1 VGGCYHRLPRGLGDR
16 LLTFQQVPISG
27 RPDAPIGV
35 VVVDDRRLA
44 RIAAKAIVEE
54 SRDLAWLGEASS
66 ADEAISLIPR
76 VRPQVVLLDVEM
88 PGVDGA
94 ETARRLKTLVPDLVI
109 LAWTVSDEGDD
120 LLRML
125 QAGCVGY
132 ALKESGP
139 AELHNAIRAALRN
152 ETVVPRRMLG
162 AILRQ
167 AADYVPDAAAERVV
181 LTPTE
186 MTILR
191 LIAKGLPSKQIAL
204 RVGIAP
210 SSVETHIRN
219 IYRKL
224 DANSRTAAVGFAL
237 KRRLLKVSDL

>member
-1 VGGCYHRLPRGLGDR
+1 MPS
-16 LLTFQQVPISG
+16 SG
-27 RPDAPIGV
+27 RPDHPIGV
-35 VVVDDRRLA
+35 IVVDDRRLA
-44 RIAAKAIVEE
+44 RIAAKAIVEA
-54 SRDLAWLGEASS
+54 SKDLTWLGEATT
-66 ADEAISLIPR
+66 ADEALALVSR
-76 VRPQVVLLDVEM
+76 VKPDMVLLDVEM

-94 ETARRLKTLVPDLVI
+94 ETARRLRLKQPDLVI

-125 QAGCVGY
+125 QAGCAGY

-139 AELHNAIRAALRN
+139 AELHNAIRAALRK
-152 ETVVPRRMLG
+152 ETVVPRKMLG

-167 AADYVPDAAAERVV
+167 AADYVPDPAADRVN

-191 LIAKGLPSKQIAL
+191 LIAKGLPSKQIAG
-204 RVGIAP
+204 RMGVAQ
-210 SSVETHIRN
+210 SSVETHVRN
-219 IYRKL
+219 IFRKL
-224 DANSRTAAVGFAL
+224 DANNRTAAVGFAL

>member
-1 VGGCYHRLPRGLGDR
+1 VPTGGLPD
-16 LLTFQQVPISG
+16 P
-27 RPDAPIGV
+27 PIGV
-35 VVVDDRRLA
+35 VIIDDRRLA
-44 RIAAKAIVEE
+44 RIAAKAIIEE

-66 ADEAISLIPR
+66 AEEALSLVPR

-88 PGVDGA
+88 PGIDGA
-94 ETARRLKTLVPDLVI
+94 ETARRLKTLRPDLVI

-152 ETVVPRRMLG
+152 ETVVPRKMLG

-167 AADYVPDAAAERVV
+167 AADYVPDAASERVV

-204 RVGIAP
+204 KVGIAP

>member
-1 VGGCYHRLPRGLGDR
+1 M
-16 LLTFQQVPISG
+16 
-27 RPDAPIGV
+27 PIGV

-54 SRDLAWLGEASS
+54 SRDLVWLGEASS
-66 ADEAISLIPR
+66 ADEAMALIPR
-76 VRPQVVLLDVEM
+76 VKPGVVLLDVEM

-94 ETARRLKTLVPDLVI
+94 ETARRLKALVPELVI

-152 ETVVPRRMLG
+152 ETVVPRKMLG

-167 AADYVPDAAAERVV
+167 AADYVPDPSSERVT

-204 RVGIAP
+204 RVGVAP

-224 DANSRTAAVGFAL
+224 DANNRTAAVGFAL
-237 KRRLLKVSDL
+237 KLRLLKVSDL

>member
-1 VGGCYHRLPRGLGDR
+1 VPSGGRLDH
-16 LLTFQQVPISG
+16 
-27 RPDAPIGV
+27 PIGV
-35 VVVDDRRLA
+35 IVVDDRRLA
-44 RIAAKAIVEE
+44 RIAAKAIVEA
-54 SRDLAWLGEASS
+54 SKDLIWLGEATT
-66 ADEAISLIPR
+66 ADEALALVSR
-76 VRPQVVLLDVEM
+76 VKPDMVLLDVEM

-94 ETARRLKTLVPDLVI
+94 ETARRLRLQQPDLVI

-125 QAGCVGY
+125 QAGCAGY

-139 AELHNAIRAALRN
+139 AELHNAIRAALRK
-152 ETVVPRRMLG
+152 ETVVPRKMLG

-167 AADYVPDAAAERVV
+167 AADYVPDPAADRVT

-191 LIAKGLPSKQIAL
+191 LIAKGLPSKQIAG
-204 RVGIAP
+204 RMGVAQ

-219 IYRKL
+219 IFRKL
-224 DANSRTAAVGFAL
+224 DANNRTAAVGFAL

>member
-1 VGGCYHRLPRGLGDR
+1 MV
-16 LLTFQQVPISG
+16 I
-27 RPDAPIGV
+27 
-35 VVVDDRRLA
+35 VDDRRLA
-44 RIAAKAIVEE
+44 RIAAKAIIEE
-54 SRDLAWLGEASS
+54 SLDLEWLGEASS
-66 ADEAISLIPR
+66 ADEAMVLVPR
-76 VRPQVVLLDVEM
+76 VKPTVVLLDVEM

-94 ETARRLKTLVPDLVI
+94 ETARRLKSLLPELVI

-125 QAGCVGY
+125 QAGCTGY

-139 AELHNAIRAALRN
+139 AELHNAILAALRS
-152 ETVVPRRMLG
+152 ETVVPRKMLG

-167 AADYVPDAAAERVV
+167 AADYVPDAAAKRVA

>member
-1 VGGCYHRLPRGLGDR
+1 MPS
-16 LLTFQQVPISG
+16 SG
-27 RPDAPIGV
+27 RLDHPIGV
-35 VVVDDRRLA
+35 IVVDDRRLA
-44 RIAAKAIVEE
+44 RIAAKAIVEA
-54 SRDLAWLGEASS
+54 SKDLTWLGEATT
-66 ADEAISLIPR
+66 ADEALALVSR
-76 VRPQVVLLDVEM
+76 VKPDMVLLDVEM

-94 ETARRLKTLVPDLVI
+94 ETARRLRLKQPDLVI

-125 QAGCVGY
+125 QAGCAGY

-139 AELHNAIRAALRN
+139 AELHNAIRAALRK
-152 ETVVPRRMLG
+152 ETVVPRKMLG

-167 AADYVPDAAAERVV
+167 AADYVPDPAADRVN

-191 LIAKGLPSKQIAL
+191 LIAKGLPSKQIAG
-204 RVGIAP
+204 RMGVAQ
-210 SSVETHIRN
+210 SSVETHVRN
-219 IYRKL
+219 IFRKL
-224 DANSRTAAVGFAL
+224 DANNRTAAVGFAL

>member
-1 VGGCYHRLPRGLGDR
+1 
-16 LLTFQQVPISG
+16 
-27 RPDAPIGV
+27 
-35 VVVDDRRLA
+35 LA

-66 ADEAISLIPR
+66 AEEAISLVPR

-125 QAGCVGY
+125 HAGCVGY

-162 AILRQ
+162 SILRQ
-167 AADYVPDAAAERVV
+167 AADYVPDASAGRVT

>member
-1 VGGCYHRLPRGLGDR
+1 MPTG
-16 LLTFQQVPISG
+16 G
-27 RPDAPIGV
+27 RPDSRIGV
-35 VVVDDRRLA
+35 VIVDDRRLA
-44 RIAAKAIVEE
+44 RIAAKAIIEE
-54 SRDLAWLGEASS
+54 SLDLEWLGEASS
-66 ADEAISLIPR
+66 ADEAMVLVPR
-76 VRPQVVLLDVEM
+76 VKPTVVLLDVEM

-94 ETARRLKTLVPDLVI
+94 ETARRLKSLLPELVI

-125 QAGCVGY
+125 QAGCTGY

-139 AELHNAIRAALRN
+139 AELHNAILAALRS
-152 ETVVPRRMLG
+152 ETVVPRKMLG

-167 AADYVPDAAAERVV
+167 AADYVPDAAAKRVA

>member
-1 VGGCYHRLPRGLGDR
+1 VEGYTGSEASGRPAVNL
-16 LLTFQQVPISG
+16 QQVPTGG
-27 RPDAPIGV
+27 RLDPPVGV
-35 VVVDDRRLA
+35 VIVDDRRLA
-44 RIAAKAIVEE
+44 RIAAKAIIEE
-54 SRDLAWLGEASS
+54 SRDLKWLGEASS
-66 ADEAISLIPR
+66 SEEAMNLVSR
-76 VRPQVVLLDVEM
+76 VRPKVVLLDVEM

-94 ETARRLKTLVPDLVI
+94 ETARRLKTLMPDLVI

-152 ETVVPRRMLG
+152 ETVVPRKMLG

-167 AADYVPDAAAERVV
+167 AADYVPDATAERVA

-204 RVGIAP
+204 KVGVAP

-237 KRRLLKVSDL
+237 KRRMLKVSDL

>member
-1 VGGCYHRLPRGLGDR
+1 MPSGGRLDH
-16 LLTFQQVPISG
+16 
-27 RPDAPIGV
+27 PIGV
-35 VVVDDRRLA
+35 IVVDDRRLA
-44 RIAAKAIVEE
+44 RIAARAIVED
-54 SRDLAWLGEASS
+54 SNDLIWLGEATT
-66 ADEAISLIPR
+66 ADEALTLVSR
-76 VRPQVVLLDVEM
+76 VRPDIVLLDVEM

-94 ETARRLKTLVPDLVI
+94 ETARRLRLRQPDLVI

-125 QAGCVGY
+125 QAGCAGY

-139 AELHNAIRAALRN
+139 AELHNAIRAALRE
-152 ETVVPRRMLG
+152 ETVVPRKMLG

-167 AADYVPDAAAERVV
+167 AADYVPDPAADRVT

-191 LIAKGLPSKQIAL
+191 LIAKGLPSKQIAG
-204 RVGIAP
+204 RMGVAQ
-210 SSVETHIRN
+210 SSVETHVRN
-219 IYRKL
+219 IFRKL
-224 DANSRTAAVGFAL
+224 DANNRTAAVGFAL

>member
-1 VGGCYHRLPRGLGDR
+1 MPS
-16 LLTFQQVPISG
+16 SG
-27 RPDAPIGV
+27 RPDHPIGV
-35 VVVDDRRLA
+35 IVVDDRRLA
-44 RIAAKAIVEE
+44 RIAARAIVEA
-54 SRDLAWLGEASS
+54 SKDLTWLGEATS
-66 ADEAISLIPR
+66 ADEALALVSR
-76 VRPQVVLLDVEM
+76 VKPDMVLLDVEM

-94 ETARRLKTLVPDLVI
+94 ETARRLRLKQPDLVI

-125 QAGCVGY
+125 QAGCAGY

-139 AELHNAIRAALRN
+139 AELHNAIRAALRK
-152 ETVVPRRMLG
+152 ETVVPRKMLG

-167 AADYVPDAAAERVV
+167 AADYVPDPAADRVN

-191 LIAKGLPSKQIAL
+191 LIAKGLPSKQIAG
-204 RVGIAP
+204 RMGVAQ
-210 SSVETHIRN
+210 SSVETHVRN
-219 IYRKL
+219 IFRKL
-224 DANSRTAAVGFAL
+224 DANNRTAAVGFAL

>member
-1 VGGCYHRLPRGLGDR
+1 
-16 LLTFQQVPISG
+16 
-27 RPDAPIGV
+27 
-35 VVVDDRRLA
+35 VVDDRRLA
-44 RIAAKAIVEE
+44 RIAAKAILEE
-54 SRDLAWLGEASS
+54 SRDLEWLGEASS
-66 ADEAISLIPR
+66 ADEAIALVPR
-76 VRPQVVLLDVEM
+76 VKPNVVLLDVEM
-88 PGVDGA
+88 PGMDGA
-94 ETARRLKTLVPDLVI
+94 ETARRLMSLVPKLVI

-139 AELHNAIRAALRN
+139 AELHNAILAALRN
-152 ETVVPRRMLG
+152 ETVVPRKMLG

-191 LIAKGLPSKQIAL
+191 FIAKGLPSKQIAL
-204 RVGIAP
+204 RVGVAP

-224 DANSRTAAVGFAL
+224 DANNRTAAVGFAL

>member
-1 VGGCYHRLPRGLGDR
+1 VSSCAVNLAGLVLAGEG
-16 LLTFQQVPISG
+16 FEPI
-27 RPDAPIGV
+27 RV

-44 RIAAKAIVEE
+44 RIAAKAILQE
-54 SRDLAWLGEASS
+54 SEDLKWLGEASS
-66 ADEAISLIPR
+66 AEEAVALISK
-76 VRPQVVLLDVEM
+76 VRPDVVLLDVEM

-94 ETARRLKTLVPDLVI
+94 ETARRIKAIAPNTVL
-109 LAWTVSDEGDD
+109 LAWTVSDAGDD

-125 QAGCVGY
+125 QAGCEGY

-139 AELHNAIRAALRN
+139 AELHTAIRVALRK

-167 AADYVPDAAAERVV
+167 AADYVPDPDAATVV

-186 MTILR
+186 MHILK
-191 LIAKGLPSKQIAL
+191 LLAKGLASKQIATQMGTAL
-204 RVGIAP
+204 
-210 SSVETHIRN
+210 SSVETHVRN

-224 DANSRTAAVGFAL
+224 DANNRAAAIGFAL

>member
-1 VGGCYHRLPRGLGDR
+1 M
-16 LLTFQQVPISG
+16 
-27 RPDAPIGV
+27 
-35 VVVDDRRLA
+35 VDDRRLA
-44 RIAAKAIVEE
+44 RIAAKAILEE
-54 SRDLAWLGEASS
+54 SRDLVWLGEASS
-66 ADEAISLIPR
+66 ADEAIALVPR
-76 VRPQVVLLDVEM
+76 VKPTAVLLDVEM

-94 ETARRLKTLVPDLVI
+94 ETARRLMSLVPKLVI

-152 ETVVPRRMLG
+152 ETVVPRKMLG

-167 AADYVPDAAAERVV
+167 AADYVPDAASGRVV

-204 RVGIAP
+204 RVGVAP

-224 DANSRTAAVGFAL
+224 DANNRTAAVGFAL
-237 KRRLLKVSDL
+237 KRRLLKVTDL

>member
-1 VGGCYHRLPRGLGDR
+1 MPSGGRLDH
-16 LLTFQQVPISG
+16 
-27 RPDAPIGV
+27 PIGV
-35 VVVDDRRLA
+35 IVVDDRRLA
-44 RIAAKAIVEE
+44 RIAAKAIVEA
-54 SRDLAWLGEASS
+54 SKDLIWLGEATT
-66 ADEAISLIPR
+66 ADEALALVSR
-76 VRPQVVLLDVEM
+76 VKPDMVLLDVEM

-94 ETARRLKTLVPDLVI
+94 ETARRLRLQQPDLVI

-125 QAGCVGY
+125 QAGCAGY

-139 AELHNAIRAALRN
+139 AELHNAIRAALRK
-152 ETVVPRRMLG
+152 ETVVPRKMLG

-167 AADYVPDAAAERVV
+167 AADYVPDPAADRVT

-191 LIAKGLPSKQIAL
+191 LIAKGLPSKQIAG
-204 RVGIAP
+204 RMGVAQ

-219 IYRKL
+219 IFRKL
-224 DANSRTAAVGFAL
+224 DANNRTAAVGFAL

>member
-1 VGGCYHRLPRGLGDR
+1 MPSGGRLDH
-16 LLTFQQVPISG
+16 
-27 RPDAPIGV
+27 PIGV
-35 VVVDDRRLA
+35 IVVDDRRLA
-44 RIAAKAIVEE
+44 RIAAKAIVEA
-54 SRDLAWLGEASS
+54 SKDLIWLGEATT
-66 ADEAISLIPR
+66 ADEALALVSR
-76 VRPQVVLLDVEM
+76 VKPDLVLLDVEM

-94 ETARRLKTLVPDLVI
+94 ETARRLRLQQPDLVI

-125 QAGCVGY
+125 QAGCAGY

-139 AELHNAIRAALRN
+139 AELHNAIRAALRK
-152 ETVVPRRMLG
+152 ETVVPRKMLG

-167 AADYVPDAAAERVV
+167 AADYVPDPAADRVT

-191 LIAKGLPSKQIAL
+191 LIAKGLPSKQIAG
-204 RVGIAP
+204 RMGVAQ
-210 SSVETHIRN
+210 SSVETHVRN
-219 IYRKL
+219 IFRKL
-224 DANSRTAAVGFAL
+224 DANNRTAAVGFAL

>member
-1 VGGCYHRLPRGLGDR
+1 
-16 LLTFQQVPISG
+16 
-27 RPDAPIGV
+27 V
-35 VVVDDRRLA
+35 VIVDDRRLA
-44 RIAAKAIVEE
+44 RIAAKAIIEE
-54 SRDLAWLGEASS
+54 SLDLEWLGEASS
-66 ADEAISLIPR
+66 ADEAMVLVPR
-76 VRPQVVLLDVEM
+76 VKPTVVLLDVEM

-94 ETARRLKTLVPDLVI
+94 ETARRLKSLLPELVI

-125 QAGCVGY
+125 QAGCTGY

-139 AELHNAIRAALRN
+139 AELHNAILAALRS
-152 ETVVPRRMLG
+152 ETVVPRKMLG

-167 AADYVPDAAAERVV
+167 AADYVPVAAAKRVA

>member
-1 VGGCYHRLPRGLGDR
+1 MAK
-16 LLTFQQVPISG
+16 VPIGG
-27 RPDAPIGV
+27 RTDQAVGV
-35 VVVDDRRLA
+35 FVIDDRRLA
-44 RIAAKAIVEE
+44 RIAAKAIMEE
-54 SRDLAWLGEASS
+54 SRDLRWLGEASS
-66 ADEAISLIPR
+66 AEEAIVVVPKIKPD
-76 VRPQVVLLDVEM
+76 VVLLDVEM

-94 ETARRLKTLVPDLVI
+94 ETARRLKALLPNLVI
-109 LAWTVSDEGDD
+109 LAWTVSDAGDD

-139 AELHNAIRAALRN
+139 NELQNAIRAALRQ

-167 AADYVPDAAAERVV
+167 AADYVPDPTAARVV

-186 MTILR
+186 MTVLHLLAR
-191 LIAKGLPSKQIAL
+191 GLPSKQIAIH
-204 RVGIAP
+204 VGAAP

-224 DANSRTAAVGFAL
+224 DANNRTAAVGYAL
-237 KRRLLKVSDL
+237 KLRLLKVSDL

>member
-1 VGGCYHRLPRGLGDR
+1 
-16 LLTFQQVPISG
+16 VPTGG
-27 RPDAPIGV
+27 RPDPPIGV
-35 VVVDDRRLA
+35 VIVDDRRLA
-44 RIAAKAIVEE
+44 RIAAKAIIEE

-66 ADEAISLIPR
+66 ADEALSLVPK
-76 VRPQVVLLDVEM
+76 VRPDVVLLDVEM

-94 ETARRLKTLVPDLVI
+94 EAARRLKTLVPDLVI

-125 QAGCVGY
+125 QAGCSGY

-152 ETVVPRRMLG
+152 ETVVPRKMLG

-167 AADYVPDAAAERVV
+167 AADYVPDAAAERVS

-186 MTILR
+186 MTVLR

-204 RVGIAP
+204 RVGVAP

-224 DANSRTAAVGFAL
+224 DANNRTAAVGFAL

>member
-1 VGGCYHRLPRGLGDR
+1 MLERLGAGE
-16 LLTFQQVPISG
+16 Q
-27 RPDAPIGV
+27 IGV
-35 VVVDDRRLA
+35 YVVDDRRLA
-44 RIAAKAIVEE
+44 RIAAKAIIDE
-54 SRDLAWLGEASS
+54 SRDLEWLGESSS
-66 ADEAISLIPR
+66 AEEAMTMVPKVRPR
-76 VRPQVVLLDVEM
+76 VLLLDVEM

-94 ETARRLKTLVPDLVI
+94 ETARTLTKLLPDLVI
-109 LAWTVSDEGDD
+109 LAWTVSDSGDD

-139 AELHNAIRAALRN
+139 SELGNAIRAALRH

-162 AILRQ
+162 AILTQ
-167 AADYVPDAAAERVV
+167 AADYVPDPTVTRIT

-191 LIAKGLPSKQIAL
+191 YLAKGNPSKQIAIQ
-204 RVGIAP
+204 VGIAQ

-224 DANSRTAAVGFAL
+224 DANNRTAAVGYAL
-237 KRRLLKVSDL
+237 KLRLLKVSDL

>member
-1 VGGCYHRLPRGLGDR
+1 MPSGGRLDH
-16 LLTFQQVPISG
+16 
-27 RPDAPIGV
+27 PIGV
-35 VVVDDRRLA
+35 IVVDDRRLA
-44 RIAAKAIVEE
+44 RIAARAIVED
-54 SRDLAWLGEASS
+54 SNDLIWLGEATT
-66 ADEAISLIPR
+66 ADEALTLVSR
-76 VRPQVVLLDVEM
+76 VRPDIVLLDVEM

-94 ETARRLKTLVPDLVI
+94 ETARRLRLRQPDLVI

-125 QAGCVGY
+125 QAGCAGY

-139 AELHNAIRAALRN
+139 AELHNAIRAALRE
-152 ETVVPRRMLG
+152 ETVVPRKMLG

-167 AADYVPDAAAERVV
+167 AADYVPDPAADRVS

-191 LIAKGLPSKQIAL
+191 LIAKGLPSKQIAG
-204 RVGIAP
+204 RMGVAQ
-210 SSVETHIRN
+210 SSVETHVRN
-219 IYRKL
+219 IFRKL
-224 DANSRTAAVGFAL
+224 DANNRTAAVGFAL

>member
-1 VGGCYHRLPRGLGDR
+1 
-16 LLTFQQVPISG
+16 
-27 RPDAPIGV
+27 
-35 VVVDDRRLA
+35 
-44 RIAAKAIVEE
+44 
-54 SRDLAWLGEASS
+54 
-66 ADEAISLIPR
+66 
-76 VRPQVVLLDVEM
+76 M
-88 PGVDGA
+88 PGIDGA
-94 ETARRLKTLVPDLVI
+94 ETARRLKTLLPDLVI

-125 QAGCVGY
+125 QAGCAGY

-152 ETVVPRRMLG
+152 ETVVPRKMLG

-167 AADYVPDAAAERVV
+167 AADYVPDATSERVV

-204 RVGIAP
+204 KVGIAP

-219 IYRKL
+219 IYRYKRCNQIATL
-224 DANSRTAAVGFAL
+224 AIAMRADPAVQCANSRTAAVGFAL